1 MKCVEILNQ
10 SGVSMGVHL
19 LGWCLHMPLT
29 DRQVKALKPAEKS
42 YKRGDSGSLFVLV
55 MPNGSKYWR
64 WKYRI
69 AGREKTLAIGV
80 YPDVSLA
87 EARIK
92 RDSARLCLKQGSDP
106 SLEFGSAVRTARNK
120 AESFEEL
127 YEQWFEVKMSDRT
140 ETYRSRLRRQF
151 ENHILP
157 RLGHVEA
164 REIKPFE
171 LLECLRQMELEGKLE
186 TASRM
191 KQAVDRV
198 FKYGIACGVV
208 DSSPAYGLEGALR
221 PAKPKHHAAITDP
234 SGVAK
239 LMHAIDSYH
248 GKYTTKAA
256 LQLSA
261 LLFVR
266 PYELRH
272 MEWAEIDFERSR
284 WQIPA
289 EKMKMRESL
298 IVPLARQAVQ
308 IIESL
313 RAFSSERYVFSGG
326 RDASRPMSENCVRSA
341 LRRLGYGNEDMT
353 AHGFRA
359 MARTLIDEELRFR
372 PDWIELQLAHAV
384 GGSLGRAYN
393 RTQHI
398 EGRTEMMQAWA
409 DYLDQLRDDKSA
421 LHDRG

>member
-1 MKCVEILNQ
+1 
-10 SGVSMGVHL
+10 MGVQTET
-19 LGWCLHMPLT
+19 WFVRMPLT

-42 YKRGDSGSLFVLV
+42 YKRGDSGSLFLLV

-69 AGREKTLAIGV
+69 AGKEKTFSIGV
-80 YPDVSLA
+80 YPEVSLA
-87 EARIK
+87 EARSK
-92 RDSARLCLKQGSDP
+92 RDSARLCLKQGVDP
-106 SLEFGSAVRTARNK
+106 SVELGSIARPRLDQVL
-120 AESFEEL
+120 SFEDL
-127 YEQWFEVKMSDRT
+127 YEQWFEVKMADRT

-157 RLGHVEA
+157 KLGHLEA
-164 REIKPFE
+164 KAIKPPM
-171 LLECLRQMELEGKLE
+171 LLECLRTLEAKGKLE

-198 FKYGIACGVV
+198 FKYGIACAVV

-221 PAKPKHHAAITDP
+221 TAKPKHHAAITDP
-234 SGVAK
+234 SGAAK
-239 LMHAIDSYH
+239 LMKDIESYQ
-248 GKYTTKAA
+248 GKYTTRAA
-256 LQLSA
+256 LKMSA

-272 MEWAEIDFERSR
+272 MEWSEIDFARNR

-289 EKMKMRESL
+289 EKMKMREPL
-298 IVPLARQAVQ
+298 IVPLAWQATQ
-308 IIESL
+308 ILESL
-313 RAFSSERYVFSGG
+313 RSFSDGKYVFAGG
-326 RDASRPMSENCVRSA
+326 RSASKPMSENCVRSA
-341 LRRLGYGNEDMT
+341 LRRLGYSNDEMT

-359 MARTLIDEELRFR
+359 MARTLIDEELRCR

-398 EGRTEMMQAWA
+398 EGRTEMMQRWA
-409 DYLDQLRDDKSA
+409 DYLDQLRDDEEA
-421 LHDRG
+421 FHGH